1 LGNDSGRF
9 FRPAAISNS
18 TRTRTFMRISRN
30 AIAGLTALCCVAVA
44 QDARASDLV
53 LINGRIYTAGAE
65 KWAEAI
71 AITGGRIEAVGSNA
85 QALKTKTAKTQV
97 VDLKGRF
104 VSPGFVDDHT
114 HIWFGS
120 LALTNLNLSTPQSSI
135 TPEENRSMFIARLKE
150 YAAAHPEQPI
160 LFARSA
166 FNHGTPAP
174 GPGLAILDEAVPD
187 RPLVVHNTSEHALW
201 VNSKMLELAGITDKP
216 VDDPE
221 MEQWIERDVHGH
233 PTGLMREPAQ
243 ELIERALPP
252 MPMEDKV
259 RILTEG
265 VRYLNSFGITSAV
278 ALTGGLDDLR
288 AYEELRKRGL
298 LTLRIRQGFAAVSVK
313 HKLTP
318 DFLGALET
326 ARKTWHDDWISAN
339 LVKFFM
345 DGAPTPPWYTAPE
358 YNHIITELDR
368 LGYQTTSHALSPAG
382 VKMALDG
389 YEAAQQ
395 ANGAR
400 DRRQRIEH
408 GSLIAPEDMP
418 RVAQLKTIISTQPA
432 FCCSPTM
439 PSNPWNSLMKSGVTV
454 AFSSD
459 WPCSW
464 PPSPL
469 AGIEQAANRW
479 VRQTVLS
486 TGPGS
491 PKISDGSPERVTPEQ
506 ALLAYT
512 RNGAYANFWENKVG
526 SLETGKLADLV
537 VLDRNILE
545 VPSATIGQ
553 THVLA
558 TIVGGKVVYGGL

>member
-1 LGNDSGRF
+1 
-9 FRPAAISNS
+9 
-18 TRTRTFMRISRN
+18 
-30 AIAGLTALCCVAVA
+30 V
-44 QDARASDLV
+44 
-53 LINGRIYTAGAE
+53 
-65 KWAEAI
+65 
-71 AITGGRIEAVGSNA
+71 
-85 QALKTKTAKTQV
+85 
-97 VDLKGRF
+97 
-104 VSPGFVDDHT
+104 
-114 HIWFGS
+114 
-120 LALTNLNLSTPQSSI
+120 NLSTPESAI
-135 TPEENRSMFIARLKE
+135 TPEENRGVFIAKIKE
-150 YAAAHPEQPI
+150 YAAAHPNQPV
-160 LFARSA
+160 LFARAS
-166 FNHGTPAP
+166 FSRGTPAP
-174 GPGLAILDEAVPD
+174 GPGLSILDEAVPD

-201 VNSKMLELAGITDKP
+201 VNSKMLALAGITDKP

-221 MEQWIERDVHGH
+221 MEKWIERDTRGH

-252 MPMEDKV
+252 VPMEEKV
-259 RILTEG
+259 RILTQG
-265 VRYLNSFGITSAV
+265 LRYLNSFGITSAV
-278 ALTGGLDDLR
+278 VLTGGLDDLK
-288 AYEELRKRGL
+288 AYDAMRQRGL

-318 DFLGALET
+318 DFLADLET
-326 ARKTWHDDWISAN
+326 ARKTWHDDWLSAN

-345 DGAPTPPWYTAPE
+345 DGAPTPPWYTQAE
-358 YNHIITELDR
+358 YSKIVTELDKR
-368 LGYQTTSHALSPAG
+368 GFQTTSHALSPAG

-389 YEAAQQ
+389 YQAVVD
-395 ANGAR
+395 ANGAK

-418 RVAQLKTIISTQPA
+418 RVPQMKVIISTQPA

-439 PSNPWNSLMKSGVTV
+439 PSNPWNTLMKTGTTV

-469 AGIEQAANRW
+469 VGIEQAANRW
-479 VRQTVLS
+479 PRRAVLAA
-486 TGPGS
+486 GPVGDKVS
-491 PKISDGSPERVTPEQ
+491 VDLSEAVTPEQ

-526 SLETGKLADLV
+526 SLEAGKLADLV
-537 VLDRNILE
+537 VMDRNILD

-558 TIVGGKVVYGGL
+558 TVVGGKVVYGAL